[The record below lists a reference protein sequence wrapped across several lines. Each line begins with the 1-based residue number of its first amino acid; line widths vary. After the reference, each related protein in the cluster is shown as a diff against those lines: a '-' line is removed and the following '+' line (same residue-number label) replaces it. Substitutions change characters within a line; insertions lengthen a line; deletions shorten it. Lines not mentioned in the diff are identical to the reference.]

1 MPAHCRMRVLNP
13 VICVLCLVEK
23 VERVSI
29 VRVTRCNLSDTI
41 LLKIVDSYL
50 IALKFTKELVRQIAS
65 CDHSLSRPLDHLM
78 NVYAHSYSEL
88 SGTRGGEGSGKPPPP
103 KRLLLSPQ
111 KKFFHKNKRKN
122 IRKNRLLFFEKW
134 YIVFCLP

>member
-13 VICVLCLVEK
+13 GICILCLVEK

-41 LLKIVDSYL
+41 LLKIVDSDL

-88 SGTRGGEGSGKPPPP
+88 SGTRGGGGVREAPSSQTTFALPP
-103 KRLLLSPQ
+103 KKIFPQ
-111 KKFFHKNKRKN
+111 KQKKEHQKKQT
-122 IRKNRLLFFEKW
+122 
-134 YIVFCLP
+134 IVF